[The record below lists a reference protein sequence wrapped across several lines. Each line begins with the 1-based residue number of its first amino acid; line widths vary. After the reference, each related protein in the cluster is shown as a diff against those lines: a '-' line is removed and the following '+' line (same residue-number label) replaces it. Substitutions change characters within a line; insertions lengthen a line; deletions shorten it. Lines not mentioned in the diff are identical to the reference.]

1 MDKYDIKT
9 QQKLE
14 EIETEIK
21 ELQAYT
27 DLTEELI
34 GKGKI
39 SKEEKKNVLEEL
51 QGNIEEIRKLI
62 RLRDKTIK
70 ESHREYRKPI
80 QKRNMKYRRN
90 AMYREKRKLQELTK
104 KNCGFKARTLDT
116 HIRRVYYSNVSKPL
130 KKVANRKV
138 RYHKGH
144 FKSKGSN
151 YKKIYD
157 YAWTLY

>member
-14 EIETEIK
+14 DIETEIE

-34 GKGKI
+34 GQGKI
-39 SKEEKKNVLEEL
+39 SKEQNKDVLEEL
-51 QGNIEEIRKLI
+51 QGNIEKIRTLI
-62 RLRDKTIK
+62 RLREKTIK
-70 ESHREYRKPI
+70 ENHREYKKPV

-90 AMYREKRKLQELTK
+90 AMYKEKRKLQGLTK
-104 KNCGFKARTLDT
+104 VSCGFKARTLDT

-144 FKSKGSN
+144 LKSKGSN

-157 YAWTLY
+157 YVWNLY